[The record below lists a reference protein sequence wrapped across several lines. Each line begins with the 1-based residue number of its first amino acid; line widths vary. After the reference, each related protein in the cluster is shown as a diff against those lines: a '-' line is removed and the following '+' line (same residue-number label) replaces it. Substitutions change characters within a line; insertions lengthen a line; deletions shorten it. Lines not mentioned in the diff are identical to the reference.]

1 MSCSADLDI
10 RAAHKVIADLN
21 LANIKDYEVIV
32 CEKVRSDFDVITIVA
47 VERRF
52 DSKIAFLCLSQDLAE
67 ELFSFRLL
75 FGMHIIVLVKLL
87 LTFHALFIKSV
98 HP

>member
-10 RAAHKVIADLN
+10 WAAHKVIADLN

-52 DSKIAFLCLSQDLAE
+52 DAKIAFLGLS
-67 ELFSFRLL
+67 
-75 FGMHIIVLVKLL
+75 
-87 LTFHALFIKSV
+87 
-98 HP
+98 